1 LGLSRSPSIES
12 VHLAAAAAHLADQ
25 KKGLD
30 VRVLEVG
37 PQIKLVDYF
46 VLCSASSRPQVK
58 AILNEIRMRLKAAGV
73 PPPRVE
79 GTETGWWVLLDFGD
93 VLVHVMQPEAREY
106 YDLDGL
112 YGECREVEWQDLVP
126 PELVTQGAPGQA
138 GRVSR
143 ARQAR
148 PVSLPAGQRMV

>member
-1 LGLSRSPSIES
+1 LDSSRSASIES

-30 VRVLEVG
+30 IRVLEVG
-37 PQIKLVDYF
+37 PQIKLVDHF
-46 VLCSASSRPQVK
+46 VLCSASSRPHVK

-73 PPPRVE
+73 PAPRVE
-79 GTETGWWVLLDFGD
+79 GTELGWWVLLDFGD
-93 VLVHVMQPEAREY
+93 VVVHVMQPEAREY

-126 PELVTQGAPGQA
+126 PELVALGGAGE
-138 GRVSR
+138 
-143 ARQAR
+143 RQAK
-148 PVSLPAGQRMV
+148 LAE